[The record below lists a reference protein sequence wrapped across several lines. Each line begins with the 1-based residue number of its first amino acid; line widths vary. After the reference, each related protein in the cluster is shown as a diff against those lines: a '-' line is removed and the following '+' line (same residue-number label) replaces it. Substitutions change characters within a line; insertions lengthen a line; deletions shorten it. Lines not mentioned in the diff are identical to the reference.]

1 MTQKILIIT
10 KFPHTISSEKFFT
23 IIFSFLIPSY
33 PVICHCVRIHIS
45 KNNLNMGSINSDYV
59 VGTLYIVSYDTVYT
73 RSSVD
78 TKIRSDSGG
87 M

>member
-1 MTQKILIIT
+1 
-10 KFPHTISSEKFFT
+10 
-23 IIFSFLIPSY
+23 
-33 PVICHCVRIHIS
+33 
-45 KNNLNMGSINSDYV
+45 MGSINSDYV